1 MRFGHFSYLYL
12 LILVFA
18 TIFIFFFLY
27 KSNEKFF
34 KQYEIT
40 FLRKVYPLDKRFFK
54 NFFLFSSLILIV
66 FSLSSPRFGV
76 ALEKGERRGRD
87 IYLLIDVSSSMNA
100 QDLKPSRLEVTKQA
114 VYDFLALLN
123 QDRVGVIV
131 FAGDAFVLCP
141 LTTDYNAVT
150 MFVESIDTDMTS
162 AYGTDLGRALL
173 VANESFPKTSEGFK
187 TVVVFTD
194 GEDFGDNVG
203 TAIEK
208 CVNDGVVMFAVGVGS
223 NKGAPIPIYD
233 DKGNIASYKKDDK
246 GETVIT
252 KLNTKVLQQLAKK
265 GNGEFILVN
274 NNLAINNLAKTINTL
289 SKKKM
294 ETKGFVKLKDRYY
307 IPLGVGV
314 LCLIIF
320 LILL

>member
-1 MRFGHFSYLYL
+1 MRFGNFDYLYL
-12 LILVFA
+12 LIPVVVTA
-18 TIFIFFFLY
+18 IAFFFLY
-27 KSNEKFF
+27 KHNEKFF
-34 KQYEIT
+34 KRYEIT
-40 FLRKVYPLDKRFFK
+40 SLRKISPLDKRFFRS
-54 NFFLFSSLILIV
+54 FFLFLSLVSIV
-66 FSLSSPRFGV
+66 VSLSSPRFGV

-87 IYLLIDVSSSMNA
+87 IYLLIDVSASMNA

-114 VYDFLALLN
+114 VYDFLSLLN
-123 QDRVGVIV
+123 QDRIGVIV

-141 LTTDYNAVT
+141 LTTDYDAVT
-150 MFVESIDTDMTS
+150 MFVESIDSDMTS
-162 AYGTDLGRALL
+162 AYGTDLGQALE
-173 VANESFPKTSEGFK
+173 VADKSFPKESQGFK

-194 GEDFGDNVG
+194 GEDFGRNAE

-208 CVNDGVVMFAVGVGS
+208 CVNEGVVMYAVGVGS
-223 NKGAPIPIYD
+223 DKGAPIPVYD
-233 DKGNIASYKKDDK
+233 EEGNVISYKKDNK

-252 KLNTKVLQQLAKK
+252 KLNAKVLKRLAAK
-265 GNGEFILVN
+265 GSGEFILVN
-274 NNLAINNLAKTINTL
+274 NNLAIKSLASTINSL

-307 IPLGVGV
+307 IPLGIGV

>member
-1 MRFGHFSYLYL
+1 MRFGNFDYLYL
-12 LILVFA
+12 LIPVVVTA
-18 TIFIFFFLY
+18 IAFFFLY
-27 KSNEKFF
+27 KHNEKFF
-34 KQYEIT
+34 KRYEIT
-40 FLRKVYPLDKRFFK
+40 SLRKISPLDKRFFRS
-54 NFFLFSSLILIV
+54 FFLFLSLVSIV
-66 FSLSSPRFGV
+66 VSLSSPRFGV

-87 IYLLIDVSSSMNA
+87 IYLLIDVSASMNA

-123 QDRVGVIV
+123 QDRIGVIV

-141 LTTDYNAVT
+141 LTTDYDAVT
-150 MFVESIDTDMTS
+150 MFVESIDSDMTS
-162 AYGTDLGRALL
+162 AYGTDLGQALE
-173 VANESFPKTSEGFK
+173 VADKSFPKESQGFK

-194 GEDFGDNVG
+194 GEDFGRNAK

-208 CVNDGVVMFAVGVGS
+208 CVNEGVVMYAVGVGS
-223 NKGAPIPIYD
+223 DKGAPIPVYD
-233 DKGNIASYKKDDK
+233 EEGNVISYKKDNK

-252 KLNTKVLQQLAKK
+252 KLNAKVLKRLAAK
-265 GNGEFILVN
+265 GSGEFILVN
-274 NNLAINNLAKTINTL
+274 NNLAIKSLASTINSL

-307 IPLGVGV
+307 IPLGIGV

>member
-1 MRFGHFSYLYL
+1 MRFGNSVYLYL
-12 LILVFA
+12 LIPVLIVA
-18 TIFIFFFLY
+18 VIFFFLY
-27 KSNEKFF
+27 KNNEKFF
-34 KQYEIT
+34 KQYNIT
-40 FLRKVYPLDKRFFK
+40 FLRKVYPLDKRFFRA
-54 NFFLFSSLILIV
+54 FFLFLSLIAMV
-66 FSLSSPRFGV
+66 FALSSPRFGI
-76 ALEKGERRGRD
+76 ALEKGERKGRD

-162 AYGTDLGRALL
+162 AYGTDLGKALE
-173 VANESFPKTSEGFK
+173 VADKSFPKTSDGFK
-187 TVVVFTD
+187 TIVVFTD
-194 GEDFGDNVG
+194 GEDFGNEVDA
-203 TAIEK
+203 AIEK

-223 NKGAPIPIYD
+223 NKGAPIPVYD
-233 DKGNIASYKKDDK
+233 ENGNIISYKKDNK

-252 KLNTKVLQQLAKK
+252 KLNAKVLQQLAKK
-265 GNGEFILVN
+265 GNGEFLLIN
-274 NNLAINNLAKTINTL
+274 NNLAIKNLAKRINAL